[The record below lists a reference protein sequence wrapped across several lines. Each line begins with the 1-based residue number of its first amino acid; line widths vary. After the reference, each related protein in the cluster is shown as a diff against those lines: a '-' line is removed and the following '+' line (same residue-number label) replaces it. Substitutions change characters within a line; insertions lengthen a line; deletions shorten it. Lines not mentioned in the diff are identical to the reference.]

1 MASMLKA
8 TLIGFLA
15 GNPEK
20 IEYNNGTSVC
30 SFTVAVNKKERNKD
44 GELIDNVVWVNVKA
58 RGKNAENLLNF
69 ATKGTQIYIEGTP
82 YASAYMSKKSA
93 GVAVAQFN
101 VNLSNFTLL
110 GSRPKDDSSNVTS
123 QKRTTDAS
131 KGVATMDEDVPF

>member
-20 IEYNNGTSVC
+20 IEYDNGTSVC
-30 SFTVAVNKKERNKD
+30 AFTVAVNKKERNKD
-44 GELIDNVVWVNVKA
+44 GELIDNVIWVNVKA
-58 RGKNAENLLNF
+58 RGKNAENLMKF

-101 VNLSNFTLL
+101 VNLSSFTLL
-110 GSRPKDDSSNVTS
+110 SSRPKDDSSNVTS
-123 QKRTTDAS
+123 QKRTTDAP
-131 KGVATMDEDVPF
+131 KGGATMDEDVPF